1 MMRYVATLAILASA
15 AALHS
20 SISRH
25 QQASAA
31 ASATP
36 ELLNIPAQILEFR
49 QARPDT
55 PVPESLRR
63 ELETNTILMRD
74 YVSSNGE
81 PVQLSIVHAGKSRR
95 SLHFP
100 EVCFA
105 GQGWETASKTLIPV
119 GVYFVGQGLIVQK
132 GGAREAVL
140 YWFRTGNHATA
151 SYAMNTYYWSRDTL
165 MMRSPNSQLIRVSTR
180 IGEGGEERAFRL
192 LSDFASGLVPVLSYT
207 EQ

>member
-1 MMRYVATLAILASA
+1 MKPYITTLVILASA
-15 AALHS
+15 AVLHS
-20 SISRH
+20 GIAWN
-25 QQASAA
+25 QA
-31 ASATP
+31 ASANASEPP

-74 YVSSNGE
+74 YVSTNGT

-105 GQGWETASKTLIPV
+105 GQGWETASKSLVPV

-132 GGAREAVL
+132 GGTREAVL
-140 YWFRTGNHATA
+140 YWFRTGDHSTA

-165 MMRSPNSQLIRVSTR
+165 MMRSPSSQLIRVSTR
-180 IGEGGEERAFRL
+180 IGEGGEERAFRVL
-192 LSDFASGLVPVLSYT
+192 GDFASALVPVLSYT
-207 EQ
+207 EH

>member
-1 MMRYVATLAILASA
+1 MKRYIATLMILAST
-15 AALHS
+15 AALHT
-20 SISRH
+20 SISRS
-25 QQASAA
+25 QQASAN

-74 YVSSNGE
+74 YVSSTGT
-81 PVQLSIVHAGKSRR
+81 PVQLSIVHAGQSRR

-105 GQGWETASKTLIPV
+105 GQGWETASKSLIPV
-119 GVYFVGQGLIVQK
+119 GLYFVGQGLIVQK
-132 GGAREAVL
+132 GETREAVL
-140 YWFRTGNHATA
+140 YWFRTGDHSTA

-165 MMRSPNSQLIRVSTR
+165 MMRNPNSQLIRVSTR
-180 IGEGGEERAFRL
+180 IGEGGEEQAFRV
-192 LSDFASGLVPVLSYT
+192 LSDFASGLVPVLTYT
-207 EQ
+207 ER